1 VEERSQ
7 RMRKKSFVLIVLV
20 LAIAHFSSPASLD
33 KDLKLEVREKGVRDF
48 SLEGL
53 TVVFYVNIA
62 NSSSNTYY
70 LSGYEYRFLV
80 DQKDYLQLRTG
91 LEEGLLIKPKD
102 ETLIAFPVKI
112 TYENLFRVLPEVE
125 KELRAACNLVGWAWF
140 SDGRR
145 DRGKLPLAF
154 SGEFPIFKK
163 PEVDFVRLRV
173 KTLTIGGA
181 DIEFEI
187 KVENKNRFEL
197 LVDRISYNLTLGEHP
212 IREGTIAGDKNI
224 EKQGEKIFALPFLLD
239 FFDVG
244 KGIYDLLQQP
254 SASCLFSG
262 EVEVQTVWGRLTIPF
277 EKRGAVPIDRNP

>member
-1 VEERSQ
+1 
-7 RMRKKSFVLIVLV
+7 MRKKSFLLFVLV
-20 LAIAHFSSPASLD
+20 LTIASFSSPASLD
-33 KDLKLEVREKGVRDF
+33 KDLKLEIKEKGVRDF

-91 LEEGLLIKPKD
+91 LDEGLLIKPGE

-112 TYENLFRVLPEVE
+112 TYENLFRALPEME
-125 KELRAACNLVGWAWF
+125 MGLHASCNLVGWAWF

-145 DRGKLPLAF
+145 DKGKLPLAF
-154 SGEFPIFKK
+154 SGDFPIFQK
-163 PEVDFVRLRV
+163 PEVGFVRLRIN
-173 KTLTIGGA
+173 TLTIGGA

-187 KVENKNRFEL
+187 KFENKNRFEL
-197 LVDRISYNLTLGEHP
+197 LVDRISYSLALGDHP

-224 EKQGEKIFALPFLLD
+224 EKQGEKIFALPFLLN
-239 FFDVG
+239 FFEVG
-244 KGIYDLLQQP
+244 KDVYDLLQQ
-254 SASCLFSG
+254 SSVSCSFSG
-262 EVEVQTVWGRLTIPF
+262 KVEVQTVWGRLTIPF
-277 EKRGAVPIDRNP
+277 EKQGAVPTVRNP